1 MMEKFLGVDVG
12 GTNVKFG
19 CVSTDGKLTKKKKFK
34 TADLGEG
41 ANFLPNFIKLI
52 GKELNE
58 NASIK
63 KVGMGIP
70 GTLTKDRR
78 IILET
83 PNVSQLNGLHLMD
96 ALEEAFPD
104 KKFHLENDANAA
116 ALGELYFSPEHL
128 PDNFIFITLGT
139 GIGGA
144 AIMDRQIFKGGDG
157 NSMEVGHIISSHGIT
172 VEQKIGKKGLV
183 NMTFHEL
190 SQYTGVSVLTEKL
203 PLTSKLL
210 EKAAENG
217 DELAIKVFTEMGVIL
232 GEALVSVIRILDIK
246 TVVIGGGVADNYDNL
261 VKSMYKSLDKFLT
274 PYYLKDLHIKKAS
287 LGNDAGII
295 GAASLGFID

>member
-1 MMEKFLGVDVG
+1 MERFLGVDVG

-19 CVSTDGKLTKKKKFK
+19 CVSTDGKLSKKRKFK
-34 TADLGEG
+34 TTDLGSG
-41 ANFLPNFIKLI
+41 ADFLPNFVQLI
-52 GKELNE
+52 GREIEE
-58 NASIK
+58 NCKVK
-63 KVGMGIP
+63 KIGLGIP

-83 PNVSQLNGLHLMD
+83 PNVTQLNGLHLMD
-96 ALEEAFPD
+96 ALEESFPD
-104 KKFHLENDANAA
+104 KIFHLENDANAA
-116 ALGELYFSPEHL
+116 ALGELYFSSEKL
-128 PDNFIFITLGT
+128 PDDFIFITLGT

-157 NSMEVGHIISSHGIT
+157 NSMEVGHIISSHGTTI
-172 VEQKIGKKGLV
+172 EQKIGKKGLV

-190 SQYTGVSVLTEKL
+190 SRYTGATVLTEKF

-210 EKAAENG
+210 EKAAETG
-217 DELAIKVFTEMGVIL
+217 DELAIKVFTEMGEIL
-232 GEALVSVIRILDIK
+232 GEALVSIIRILDIK

-261 VKSMYKSLDKFLT
+261 VKSMHKSLDKFLT
-274 PYYLKDLHIKKAS
+274 PYYLKDLDIKKAN

>member
-1 MMEKFLGVDVG
+1 MEKFLGIDVG

-19 CVSTDGKLTKKKKFK
+19 CVSTTGELSNKKKFK
-34 TADLGEG
+34 TAELGEG
-41 ANFLPNFIKLI
+41 GEFLPNFIQLI
-52 GKELNE
+52 GKQIEKNGD
-58 NASIK
+58 IK
-63 KVGMGIP
+63 KIGLGIP

-78 IILET
+78 KILET
-83 PNVSQLNGLHLMD
+83 PNVSQLNGLQLMD

-104 KKFHLENDANAA
+104 KIFHLENDANAA
-116 ALGELYFSPEHL
+116 ALGELYFSPERL

-144 AIMDRQIFKGGDG
+144 AIIDREIFKGGEG
-157 NSMEVGHIISSHGIT
+157 NSMEVGHIISSHGNTI
-172 VEQKIGKKGLV
+172 EQKIGKKGLV
-183 NMTFHEL
+183 NMTFSEL
-190 SQYTGVSVLTEKL
+190 SRHTGASVLTDSF

-210 EKAAENG
+210 EKAAEDG

-232 GEALVSVIRILDIK
+232 GEALVSIIRILDIK

-261 VKSMYKSLDKFLT
+261 VRSMHQSLDKFLT

-287 LGNDAGII
+287 LGNNAGII

>member
-1 MMEKFLGVDVG
+1 MEKFLGVDVG

-19 CVSTDGKLTKKKKFK
+19 CVSTDGKLSKKRKFK

-41 ANFLPNFIKLI
+41 ADFLPNFIKLI
-52 GKELNE
+52 GKEIE
-58 NASIK
+58 EHC
-63 KVGMGIP
+63 KVTKIGLGIP

-78 IILET
+78 VILET
-83 PNVSQLNGLHLMD
+83 PNVPQLNGLRLMD
-96 ALEEAFPD
+96 ALEEAYPE
-104 KKFHLENDANAA
+104 KIFHLENDANAA

-128 PDNFIFITLGT
+128 PDNFIFVTLGT

-144 AIMDRQIFKGGDG
+144 AIIDRQIFKGGDG
-157 NSMEVGHIISSHGIT
+157 NSMEVGHIISSHGTTI
-172 VEQKIGKKGLV
+172 EQKIGKKGLV
-183 NMTFHEL
+183 NMTFYEL
-190 SQYTGVSVLTEKL
+190 SRYTGASILTDKF

-210 EKAAENG
+210 EKAAEKG
-217 DELAIKVFTEMGVIL
+217 DELAVKVFTEMGVIL
-232 GEALVSVIRILDIK
+232 GEALVSIIRILDIK
-246 TVVIGGGVADNYDNL
+246 TVVIGGGVADNYENL
-261 VKSMYKSLDKFLT
+261 VKSMHKSLDKFLT